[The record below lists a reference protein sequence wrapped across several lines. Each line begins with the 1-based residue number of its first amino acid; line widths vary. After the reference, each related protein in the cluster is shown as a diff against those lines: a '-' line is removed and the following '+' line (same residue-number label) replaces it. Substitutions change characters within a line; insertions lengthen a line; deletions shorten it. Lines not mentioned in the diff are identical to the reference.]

1 MSSAAA
7 AAAAAA
13 SPSDFRLPY
22 TTSGYAG
29 QNGRINLA
37 APGAG
42 INTVP
47 DSAGFA
53 HRVAPDAGASKDLMR
68 GNWEETPVSRAFFSP
83 ENMTLLQNA
92 IRRDIYEKSG
102 PKQWVIE
109 AQDIDELKIVM
120 RSLYLQ
126 YGQNRPDGVAQQVQD
141 LNRTVLDWIVPRVL
155 SEVQYYF
162 YYLND
167 ISHMPVPIERP
178 MLLSQAGTKTFAL
191 QKFI

>member
-1 MSSAAA
+1 MSGAPAAA
-7 AAAAAA
+7 ATNQ
-13 SPSDFRLPY
+13 PDFRLPY

-29 QNGRINLA
+29 QNGRVNLA

-42 INTVP
+42 VNTVP

-53 HRVAPDAGASKDLMR
+53 HRVAPDAAASKDLIR
-68 GNWEETPVSRAFFSP
+68 GNWEETPVSKAFFSP

-92 IRRDIYEKSG
+92 IRRDVYVKSG

-109 AQDIDELKIVM
+109 AQDIDELKIIM

-126 YGQNRPDGVAQQVQD
+126 YGQNRPDGIAQQVED
-141 LNRTVLDWIVPRVL
+141 LNRTALDWIVPRVL

-178 MLLSQAGTKTFAL
+178 MLLSQAGTKTFPL

>member
-7 AAAAAA
+7 AATATN
-13 SPSDFRLPY
+13 PSDFRLPY

-53 HRVAPDAGASKDLMR
+53 HRVAPDAAASKDLMR
-68 GNWEETPVSRAFFSP
+68 GNWEETPVSMAFFSP

-92 IRRDIYEKSG
+92 TRREIYEKSG

-109 AQDIDELKIVM
+109 AQDIDELKIIM
-120 RSLYLQ
+120 RSIYLQ
-126 YGQNRPDGVAQQVQD
+126 YGQNRPDGINQQVQD

>member
-1 MSSAAA
+1 MSGASAANQ
-7 AAAAAA
+7 
-13 SPSDFRLPY
+13 PDFRLPY

-29 QNGRINLA
+29 QNGRVNLA

-53 HRVAPDAGASKDLMR
+53 HRVAPDAAASKDLIR
-68 GNWEETPVSRAFFSP
+68 GNWEETPVSKAFFSP

-92 IRRDIYEKSG
+92 IRREVYLKSG

-109 AQDIDELKIVM
+109 AQDIDELKIIM

-126 YGQNRPDGVAQQVQD
+126 YGQNRPDGIGQQVED
-141 LNRTVLDWIVPRVL
+141 LNRTVLDWAVPRIF

-178 MLLSQAGTKTFAL
+178 MLLSQAGTKTFPL

>member
-1 MSSAAA
+1 MSGAPTAAA
-7 AAAAAA
+7 TNQ
-13 SPSDFRLPY
+13 PDFRLPY

-29 QNGRINLA
+29 QNGRVNLA

-53 HRVAPDAGASKDLMR
+53 HRVAPDAAASKDLIR
-68 GNWEETPVSRAFFSP
+68 GNWEETPVSKAFFSP

-92 IRRDIYEKSG
+92 IRREVYIKSG
-102 PKQWVIE
+102 PKQWLIE
-109 AQDIDELKIVM
+109 AQDIDELKIIM

-126 YGQNRPDGVAQQVQD
+126 YGQNRPDGIGQQVED
-141 LNRTVLDWIVPRVL
+141 LNRTVLDWAVPRIF

-178 MLLSQAGTKTFAL
+178 MLLSQAGTKTFPL